1 MGEGATLYGF
11 ASGWEP
17 APRRTSPDT
26 TLLAI
31 GDVHGCAAHLDAM
44 LARLAGVIAEASAQG
59 RRCELVLLGDYVDR
73 GPDSPGVLARL
84 PGLGE
89 RMGVPV
95 HLLRGNHD
103 QFLLDMLDHPDLETA
118 ALWCLNGGVTTL
130 AQLGIAAEELEDD
143 DLSGVAARLRQRLG
157 PTIVGLLERL
167 PLHHRIG
174 DYLFVHAGVHPRRR
188 LEWQG
193 ADEFLWIREPFLEPA
208 TWPHPFAAVHGHTI
222 LGPEVRPHRVG
233 SDSGCFAT
241 GVLTAV
247 ELADDRLRFHGIA
260 SDPTLAA
267 FREMV
272 EPAPDRA
279 FSAPEPVSA

>member
-1 MGEGATLYGF
+1 
-11 ASGWEP
+11 
-17 APRRTSPDT
+17 
-26 TLLAI
+26 
-31 GDVHGCAAHLDAM
+31 
-44 LARLAGVIAEASAQG
+44 
-59 RRCELVLLGDYVDR
+59 
-73 GPDSPGVLARL
+73 
-84 PGLGE
+84 
-89 RMGVPV
+89 
-95 HLLRGNHD
+95 
-103 QFLLDMLDHPDLETA
+103 MLDHPDLETA
-118 ALWCLNGGVTTL
+118 TLWCLNGGVTTL
-130 AQLGIAAEELEDD
+130 AQLGIAADELEDD

-233 SDSGCFAT
+233 LDSGCFAT

-267 FREMV
+267 FREML
-272 EPAPDRA
+272 EPAPAPPPRA
-279 FSAPEPVSA
+279 TGVASRSRRRFSTR